1 MVSQLFDVFDLSKV
15 WSISAILFLLHYRV
29 ELNEMVRESLPY
41 LLANCDNLILL
52 ELDLGLLS
60 VHYLLTIANRKIESL
75 IFLLNERQRL
85 FNRA

>member
-1 MVSQLFDVFDLSKV
+1 MVSQLFDVFHLSKV

-52 ELDLGLLS
+52 ELNLGLLS

>member
-52 ELDLGLLS
+52 ELNLGLLS

>member
-52 ELDLGLLS
+52 ELNLCLLS

-85 FNRA
+85 FN

>member
-29 ELNEMVRESLPY
+29 ELNEIVRESLPY

>member
-52 ELDLGLLS
+52 ELNLGLLS

-85 FNRA
+85 FN

>member
-1 MVSQLFDVFDLSKV
+1 MVSQLFDVFHLSKV

-52 ELDLGLLS
+52 ELNLGLLS

-85 FNRA
+85 FN

>member
-1 MVSQLFDVFDLSKV
+1 MVSQLFDVFHLSKV

>member
-29 ELNEMVRESLPY
+29 ELNEIVRESLPY

-52 ELDLGLLS
+52 ELNLGLLS

>member
-15 WSISAILFLLHYRV
+15 WSISAILFLLHYRI
-29 ELNEMVRESLPY
+29 ELNEMVRENLPY

-60 VHYLLTIANRKIESL
+60 FYYFLTIANRKIESL
-75 IFLLNERQRL
+75 IFLLNERQSL
-85 FNRA
+85 FN

>member
-1 MVSQLFDVFDLSKV
+1 MVSQLFDVFHLSKV

-52 ELDLGLLS
+52 ELNLGLLS
-60 VHYLLTIANRKIESL
+60 VHYLLTIANRKIKSL

-85 FNRA
+85 FN

>member
-1 MVSQLFDVFDLSKV
+1 MVSQLFDVFHLSKV

-41 LLANCDNLILL
+41 LLANRDNLILL

>member
-1 MVSQLFDVFDLSKV
+1 
-15 WSISAILFLLHYRV
+15 
-29 ELNEMVRESLPY
+29 MVRESVPY
-41 LLANCDNLILL
+41 LLANRDYLILL

-75 IFLLNERQRL
+75 IFLLDERQRL

>member
-1 MVSQLFDVFDLSKV
+1 MVSQLFDVFHLSKV

-29 ELNEMVRESLPY
+29 ELNEIVRESLPY

-85 FNRA
+85 FN

>member
-1 MVSQLFDVFDLSKV
+1 MVSQLFDVFHLSKV

-85 FNRA
+85 FN